1 MEEVIKILPF
11 KEAGKLQTEAG
22 NYDCHITDLAV
33 IGGGKVRIVVSG
45 SNENLKT
52 LFDNVNIPLEN
63 ESQEAITD

>member
-33 IGGGKVRIVVSG
+33 IGGGNVRIVVAG
-45 SNENLKT
+45 TDENLKT
-52 LFDNVNIPLEN
+52 LFDNVKIPSEN

>member
-1 MEEVIKILPF
+1 MEEVVKILPF

-33 IGGGKVRIVVSG
+33 IGGGKVRIVVAG
-45 SNENLKT
+45 TNGNLKT

-63 ESQEAITD
+63 ERQEAITD

>member
-33 IGGGKVRIVVSG
+33 IGGGNVRIVVAG
-45 SNENLKT
+45 TDENLKT
-52 LFDNVNIPLEN
+52 LFDNVNIPLN
-63 ESQEAITD
+63 NVSQEAITD

>member
-11 KEAGKLQTEAG
+11 KEVGKLQTEAG

-33 IGGGKVRIVVSG
+33 IGGGNVRIVVAG
-45 SNENLKT
+45 TDENLKT
-52 LFDNVNIPLEN
+52 LFDNVKIPSEN